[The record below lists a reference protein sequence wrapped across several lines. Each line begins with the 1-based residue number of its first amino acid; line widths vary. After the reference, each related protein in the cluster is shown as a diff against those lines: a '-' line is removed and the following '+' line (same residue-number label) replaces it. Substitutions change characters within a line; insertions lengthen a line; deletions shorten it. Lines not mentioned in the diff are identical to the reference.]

1 MRWEED
7 PYEDE
12 LDRMRARRQ
21 RRGASRNKRS
31 SHEDEIQWVDF
42 DDADEDLLIEDLDL
56 DEDPASDGNFA
67 SNEKFG
73 SDRNFASNE
82 KFGSGRNFASN
93 EKFGSDRYFA
103 SNGNFDSDEEFDSDE
118 TPDLNGNPGE
128 EETGRRP
135 ARTGGRIPPR
145 PAGKNKKRR
154 KKRHVFKLA
163 VVLVL
168 LLVGAFFVRR
178 RQMGGYWTVAVFG
191 VDSRNGNLGK
201 GALSDV
207 EMLCSINRQTGE
219 IRLLS
224 VFRDSYLRI
233 SADGAYDKINE
244 AYFKGGHKQAVEALE
259 ANLDLK
265 VDDYATFNWKAV
277 VDAINALGGVDLEIT
292 DKEFGFI
299 NSFITETSESTGV
312 PALHLEHSGMN
323 HLDGVQ
329 AVAYARLRLMD
340 TDFNRT
346 ERQRKVLG
354 LVMEKAKQAD
364 VTTLSGVVAA
374 VFPQIS
380 TSVGI
385 DDVLAMAKN
394 AKKYYI
400 GQTSGFPFSH
410 VETYVGKKSCV
421 IPATLE
427 SNVIQLHAFLYDDTQ
442 YTPSATMKDISARI
456 AQDSGIADEGR
467 DTESGKNIGAQGNT
481 GEEQQRPAETAPPA
495 QTPATAQETPAAE
508 TPAPETSAEETAES
522 SESPAESETGETT
535 AEEIVPP
542 IESSAEAAE
551 PSESRRDEEAP
562 ETSEAQTGEGTG
574 SGNGGSGTSVGHA
587 PGEAIE
593 TTPSAGPT
601 AAATTPGTESGG
613 RPQPE
618 SAAPGPGPD
627 AP

>member
-21 RRGASRNKRS
+21 RRGTGRS
-31 SHEDEIQWVDF
+31 AHASHEDEIQWVDF
-42 DDADEDLLIEDLDL
+42 DGADEELLIEDLDL
-56 DEDPASDGNFA
+56 DEDLDSDG
-67 SNEKFG
+67 KIG
-73 SDRNFASNE
+73 
-82 KFGSGRNFASN
+82 
-93 EKFGSDRYFA
+93 
-103 SNGNFDSDEEFDSDE
+103 SNGDRDSDGKLDLDEYLDSDAGPDSDENFERDWNFE
-118 TPDLNGNPGE
+118 PDAGRK
-128 EETGRRP
+128 GRRN
-135 ARTGGRIPPR
+135 ARTGGRIPPM

-163 VVLVL
+163 AVLVL
-168 LLVGAFFVRR
+168 LLIGAFFVHR

-233 SADGAYDKINE
+233 SADGTYDKINE
-244 AYFKGGHKQAVEALE
+244 AYFKGGHEQAVEALE

-442 YTPSATMKDISARI
+442 YAPSATVKDISARI
-456 AQDSGIADEGR
+456 AQDSGIADVGR

-495 QTPATAQETPAAE
+495 QIPSTVQETPAAE

-522 SESPAESETGETT
+522 SESPAESEAGETT
-535 AEEIVPP
+535 AEETVPP
-542 IESSAEAAE
+542 IESAAE
-551 PSESRRDEEAP
+551 STEGTDPSESHGDEAP
-562 ETSEAQTGEGTG
+562 QETSETQTGEGTG
-574 SGNGGSGTSVGHA
+574 SQSGGSGTTVGRA
-587 PGEAIE
+587 PGETVE
-593 TTPSAGPT
+593 TTSSAGPT
-601 AAATTPGTESGG
+601 AAATTPGTENGR

-618 SAAPGPGPD
+618 STAPAPGPD